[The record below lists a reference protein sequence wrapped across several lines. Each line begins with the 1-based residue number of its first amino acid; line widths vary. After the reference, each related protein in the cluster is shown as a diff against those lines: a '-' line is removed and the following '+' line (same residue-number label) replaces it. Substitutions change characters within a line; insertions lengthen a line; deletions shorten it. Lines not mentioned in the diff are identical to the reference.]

1 MRKLF
6 ISLLAASST
15 ASFAVANNSEF
26 QEFDNQI
33 SIGYGQNSTT
43 SKSAT
48 AAGGSGAEY
57 SSTGSMLNFEGER
70 LFNNGVWV
78 DVNANMQFGGGP
90 TSINVTAPYIAPSYG
105 LNGKVGYAFSLANQ
119 HLLLTPYGLV
129 GINNN
134 QNSTVG
140 EDLLSQSPLNSAD
153 NFYYT
158 GGIGGRLEYRINRWI
173 ELYADQNIAYNWDQS
188 NPQFGIAPQDFT
200 SYTSTLGAKF
210 NLAPSFQLG
219 VRGWYTGIEQASGS
233 NVIPAS
239 AGIGGGTFAQA
250 ASGYGGLVSVGITY

>member
-33 SIGYGQNSTT
+33 SIGYGMNSTT
-43 SKSAT
+43 SEGAS
-48 AAGGSGAEY
+48 AAGGTIY
-57 SSTGSMLNFEGER
+57 SSNGSMLNFEGER

-90 TSINVTAPYIAPSYG
+90 TSVNLGDPYIAPSYG
-105 LNGKVGYAFSLANQ
+105 INGKVGYAFPVLNQ

-134 QNSTVG
+134 TNTAVT
-140 EDLLSQSPLNSAD
+140 EDLATGTPLNSAN

-158 GGIGGRLEYRINRWI
+158 GGIGGRLEYRINRAI
-173 ELYADQNIAYNWDQS
+173 ELYADQNATYNWDQS
-188 NPQFGIAPQDFT
+188 QPQFGIAPQNFAA
-200 SYTSTLGAKF
+200 YTSTLGAKF

-219 VRGWYTGIEQASGS
+219 VRGWYTAIQQAAGS
-233 NVIPAS
+233 NAAPEA
-239 AGIGGGTFAQA
+239 IGGGSIPQA
-250 ASGYGGLVSVGITY
+250 VSGYGGLVSVGLTY